1 MSAISVRSA
10 DAPLDPFWSAASLGP
25 AQVSRVRL
33 AAVLALVPAALIL
46 LGWARDI
53 NLLKTGLPGQRAT
66 QPLSALC
73 FALCALSLVLST
85 ERCLLCRVF
94 RQVCA
99 VAVLLLVVATVR
111 RNELDLA
118 WASLVALGLLCF
130 CLLLTEARSA
140 TLRAF
145 YACFTT
151 VGALFCATVLLAYA
165 YGLQAIYTMGGSVAF
180 IPGLELAVLFFG
192 LLLRR
197 PDVGWMRVLADGSVG
212 AAGARRLLLWT
223 GALLAVLAVIVKLG
237 TAMPPA
243 RGAGLEVTLLT
254 VGGLGLLLAGV
265 LAHARRLNALET
277 IRHNAISDLRATET
291 QLVRTA
297 HDKDRQLSML
307 AHELRNPL
315 TPLRNGIE
323 IARQSSGENPA
334 LARTLEMMS
343 RQVMQMVRLVDDLVG
358 TQAVLREMP
367 PAEPGESRPLRI
379 LIADD
384 NVDAADSLGLLLQA
398 QGHVALTAADGR
410 RAIEIAE
417 AFRPDVI
424 LMDIAMP
431 NLDGLEA
438 TREIRRLPWGGR
450 VRIIALTAWGQEA
463 ERRRTLAAG
472 MNDHLVKPVDLQALA
487 AVLRAGGYS
496 RERM

>member
-1 MSAISVRSA
+1 MPAICVRSA
-10 DAPLDPFWSAASLGP
+10 DAPLDPFWSAAALGS

-33 AAVLALVPAALIL
+33 TAVLAFIPAALLL

-53 NLLKTGLPGQRAT
+53 TLLKAGLPGQRVT

-73 FALCALSLVLST
+73 FALSALSLALST
-85 ERCLLCRVF
+85 ERCMLCRVF
-94 RQVCA
+94 RQVCT
-99 VAVLLLVVATVR
+99 VAVLLLVVVTAWHNAV
-111 RNELDLA
+111 DVA
-118 WASLVALGLLCF
+118 WATLVALGLLCF

-140 TLRAF
+140 ITRAF
-145 YACFTT
+145 YAWFAT
-151 VGALFCATVLLAYA
+151 VGALFSATVLLAYA
-165 YGLQAIYTMGGSVAF
+165 YGLQAIYTMGGSVALTS
-180 IPGLELAVLFFG
+180 GLELAVLFFG

-197 PDVGWMRVLADGSVG
+197 PDVGWMRGLADRSVG

-223 GALLAVLAVIVKLG
+223 GALLGVLAVIVKLG
-237 TAMPPA
+237 TAGPTS
-243 RGAGLEVTLLT
+243 RSAGFELTLLT
-254 VGGLGLLLAGV
+254 VGGLGLLLMAV
-265 LAHARRLNALET
+265 LAHARRLNAVET
-277 IRHNAISDLRATET
+277 IRHNVVSDLRATET
-291 QLVRTA
+291 QLVRAA

-323 IARQSSGENPA
+323 ILRQSSGGNPA
-334 LARTLEMMS
+334 LSRTLEMMS
-343 RQVMQMVRLVDDLVG
+343 RQVVQMVELVNDLVG
-358 TQAVLREMP
+358 TQPAPREMP
-367 PAEPGESRPLRI
+367 TAEPGASRGLRI

-384 NVDAADSLGLLLQA
+384 NVDGADSLALLLKPE
-398 QGHVALTAADGR
+398 GHVVLTATDGR
-410 RAIEIAE
+410 QAIDVAE

-438 TREIRRLPWGGR
+438 TREIRRRPWGGR

-487 AVLRAGGYS
+487 AALRSGEYS